1 MVDFL
6 LIHGAWHGGWCWDR
20 VVPRLEEAGHRTVAP
35 TLSGLEQERS
45 EAVDQIDLS
54 THVDD
59 VVEAARSLESGC
71 LVLVGHSY
79 AGFAV
84 TGAADRLREEVSLYV
99 YLDAGLPARMD
110 PGSSFAWS
118 DSLSPER
125 KRERLEA
132 ITDLGLGPVLPAPPP
147 EAFGVESARDIE
159 LLAERTR
166 PMPAGTVTGS
176 VTMERGGSDGLD
188 RVYVHSVEPAYRPL
202 GDTPTRPASD
212 PTWGYME
219 LATGHDSMLTAPD
232 ELAELLDG
240 LAREY
245 LSGRP

>member
-1 MVDFL
+1 MADFL

-20 VVPRLEEAGHRTVAP
+20 VRPILEEAGHRTVAP
-35 TLSGLEQERS
+35 TLSGLEQQRT
-45 EAVDQIDLS
+45 EAVEEIDLS

-59 VVEAARSLESGC
+59 VVGAALDLESGE
-71 LVLVGHSY
+71 LILVGHSY
-79 AGFAV
+79 AGFPL
-84 TGAADRLREEVSLYV
+84 TGAADRLREAVSLYV
-99 YLDAGLPARMD
+99 YLDAGLPAAME
-110 PGSSFAWS
+110 PGASFAWS

-125 KRERLEA
+125 KQERLDA
-132 ITDLGLGPVLPAPPP
+132 ITDLGFGPVLPPPPP
-147 EAFGVESARDIE
+147 EAFGVQSDRDIE

-166 PMPAGTVTGS
+166 PMPARTVTGS
-176 VTMERGGSDGLD
+176 VTMERGGSGGLD
-188 RVYVHSVEPAYRPL
+188 RVYVHSVEPAYPPL
-202 GDTPTRPASD
+202 GGTPTLPASD
-212 PTWGYME
+212 PTWAYME